1 MLFSVQDRLIQMC
14 DAPSLR
20 DIVLEKLQKFLR
32 SFSCDIVSPGTER
45 NQKLSTLIKWHISM
59 HHGTDSKCTDTCQ
72 LYSIFLLN
80 ILYQIAVASLQTVSD
95 IIQRVGP
102 YTVFV
107 AVLPLIASGCNR
119 IIFVIYQ
126 NRFDPGRS
134 ELYSKCCFVI

>member
-1 MLFSVQDRLIQMC
+1 MVFSVQDRLIQMC

-20 DIVLEKLQKFLR
+20 DIVLEKLQQFLR
-32 SFSCDIVSPGTER
+32 SLSCDVVSPGTER
-45 NQKLSTLIKWHISM
+45 NQKLSVLVKW
-59 HHGTDSKCTDTCQ
+59 
-72 LYSIFLLN
+72 
-80 ILYQIAVASLQTVSD
+80 QIA
-95 IIQRVGP
+95 IQRVGP

-107 AVLPLIASGCNR
+107 AVLPLIASGCDR